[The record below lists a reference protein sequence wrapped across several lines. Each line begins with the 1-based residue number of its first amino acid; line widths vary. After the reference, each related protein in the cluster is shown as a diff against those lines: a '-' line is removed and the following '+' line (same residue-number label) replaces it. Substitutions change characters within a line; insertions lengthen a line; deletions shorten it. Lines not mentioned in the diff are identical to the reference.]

1 MMTIPTPSGGAHTSA
16 HAGREAG
23 FSFIEV
29 LVALSILLVG
39 SLSVLSLF
47 SAGVSMAVK
56 RRLDVRAAQA
66 QREVKTIV
74 QELIDKAPPGRA
86 VQDVKDFPLS
96 QRGYTVDIRFRTPEG
111 NIPGVH
117 AVPTL
122 RFQGR
127 PVRVLFPIPGIRSTF
142 DPTANDDPA
151 R

>member
-1 MMTIPTPSGGAHTSA
+1 MMTIPIRSEPAATRK
-16 HAGREAG
+16 GREAG

-74 QELIDKAPPGRA
+74 QELIDKAPPGRP

-142 DPTANDDPA
+142 DPTASDDPA